1 MVSLSGQPAQTA
13 SPFGGASAGLM
24 VELNSLSRRPP
35 LCTFGCFPMPCSS
48 ETVYGWWLD
57 SIHRPLGTEAWTW
70 PLRHV
75 TPFYLCKR
83 SPWQRIPHG
92 PSFSGAWQVPP
103 NSQRGLLSRGSK
115 LPPRMQ
121 GNSSPRTNSGL
132 YDDCAPAFT
141 IPPEDEDR
149 VFIMIHPQD
158 F

>member
-70 PLRHV
+70 PLRHL
-75 TPFYLCKR
+75 TPSRFCKR
-83 SPWQRIPHG
+83 SPWQHIPSRTVIIEG
-92 PSFSGAWQVPP
+92 LEGTPYTPP
-103 NSQRGLLSRGSK
+103 EREFLSRGSK
-115 LPPRMQ
+115 LPPRMLKQ
-121 GNSSPRTNSGL
+121 I
-132 YDDCAPAFT
+132 
-141 IPPEDEDR
+141 IPS
-149 VFIMIHPQD
+149 Q
-158 F
+158 